1 MEAPFAPGFEFPFFV
16 PTVSRVLVD
25 KIGRLTGFKF
35 SSMVPTPPGRAFVG
49 EMGLLMG
56 SGFPSFVSISSGMV
70 LVGEMGPLAGS
81 IGGVSR
87 LFPDP
92 YRGFRRGD
100 LFGKWVR
107 FFLNLVGSALHLV
120 LLNRLPVAD
129 SGFLRILHQS

>member
-16 PTVSRVLVD
+16 PPVSRVLVD

-70 LVGEMGPLAGS
+70 LVGEMGPLAVS
-81 IGGVSR
+81 IGGAVR
-87 LFPDP
+87 LF
-92 YRGFRRGD
+92 
-100 LFGKWVR
+100 
-107 FFLNLVGSALHLV
+107 
-120 LLNRLPVAD
+120 LLNGLSIADCDFRIVGCSPGIWSLTMVRYMISDLPVD
-129 SGFLRILHQS
+129 IFLIHDEDFV